1 MATIFAVGYSG
12 IRGRDV
18 EVQWMRIVEVR
29 AGGDDLVLDRHE
41 VEVSRMS
48 KRSSHMS
55 ATVAEVGFGESDV
68 WSFVRGNR

>member
-1 MATIFAVGYSG
+1 
-12 IRGRDV
+12 
-18 EVQWMRIVEVR
+18 MRIVEVR